1 MSRFD
6 NVDSLK
12 QYATDR
18 QKIRL
23 NGFGYINTRLTKL
36 SLKLLR
42 GFVKQI
48 NNQPLTPDLFELR
61 VMLEKEIEFREF
73 CLSLRSVFDIKI
85 K

>member
-12 QYATDR
+12 QYAIDR

-23 NGFGYINTRLTKL
+23 NGFGYINTRLVKL
-36 SLKLLR
+36 SLKMLR

-48 NNQPLTPDLFELR
+48 NNQSMTIDLFDMKI
-61 VMLEKEIEFREF
+61 MLEKEIEFREI